1 MNLEPKRRTV
11 LVAEDD
17 PDDRQW
23 IQEALAECHVVQNV
37 LFVEDGE
44 ELMDFLVRRGKYMSH
59 GNIGFPGLI
68 LLDLNMPKKDGREAL
83 REIKT
88 DPRLRHIPVII
99 LTTSNAEQDTF
110 HTYGLGAN
118 TVIHKPLTFDKLVAT
133 MRSLTNYWFETSE
146 MPL

>member
-1 MNLEPKRRTV
+1 MNYELKRRTV

-23 IQEALAECHVVQNV
+23 IKEALAECQVVQNV

-44 ELMDFLVRRGKYMSH
+44 QLMDFLLHHGKYASP

-83 REIKT
+83 KEIKT
-88 DPRLRHIPVII
+88 DPRLRHIPVVI
-99 LTTSNAEQDTF
+99 LTTSKAEEDTSR
-110 HTYGLGAN
+110 TYSLGAN
-118 TVIHKPLTFDKLVAT
+118 TVIHKPLTFDELVEI
-133 MRSLTNYWFETSE
+133 MRSLANYWFETAE